1 LPRRTYELAMSA
13 DPLEGARGRWG
24 HWSLM
29 LNGLRALPLP
39 YVVAMTVG
47 DASEVAT
54 VSGAGATVLVLPAPV
69 ADAGAAA
76 APLSTAAEDN
86 HHADECPAP
95 AASAKACM
103 RLPVWGVCFVALG
116 GFGFAVTVC
125 PGAVTTDPMTS

>member
-1 LPRRTYELAMSA
+1 MSA

-54 VSGAGATVLVLPAPV
+54 VSGAGATVLVLP
-69 ADAGAAA
+69 GAIDQPARHF
-76 APLSTAAEDN
+76 LDFSAEATCQVVRGRGYRILDI
-86 HHADECPAP
+86 
-95 AASAKACM
+95 K
-103 RLPVWGVCFVALG
+103 
-116 GFGFAVTVC
+116 
-125 PGAVTTDPMTS
+125 PGTFE

>member
-1 LPRRTYELAMSA
+1 MSA

-24 HWSLM
+24 HWSLK
-29 LNGLRALPLP
+29 LNSLRALPLP

>member
-1 LPRRTYELAMSA
+1 MSA
-13 DPLEGARGRWG
+13 DPLDGARGRWG

-29 LNGLRALPLP
+29 LNGLRVLPLP

-86 HHADECPAP
+86 HHADECPGAGCLRQSLH
-95 AASAKACM
+95 A
-103 RLPVWGVCFVALG
+103 LTGVGVCFVALG

>member
-1 LPRRTYELAMSA
+1 MSA

-86 HHADECPAP
+86 QHADECPGAGCLRQSLHALTGVGGLLRSP
-95 AASAKACM
+95 WRVRVCGHC
-103 RLPVWGVCFVALG
+103 LPRRCHD
-116 GFGFAVTVC
+116 C
-125 PGAVTTDPMTS
+125 DPMTS